1 MSSRGVLARVGVAV
15 AAAIIAQRGVILGLQ
30 LLSASDRPYAL
41 LFVNIAFLGA
51 CAILVRLFGM
61 SSEDIGLKTLPT

>member
-1 MSSRGVLARVGVAV
+1 LARVGVAV

-51 CAILVRLFGM
+51 CAILVPLFGM